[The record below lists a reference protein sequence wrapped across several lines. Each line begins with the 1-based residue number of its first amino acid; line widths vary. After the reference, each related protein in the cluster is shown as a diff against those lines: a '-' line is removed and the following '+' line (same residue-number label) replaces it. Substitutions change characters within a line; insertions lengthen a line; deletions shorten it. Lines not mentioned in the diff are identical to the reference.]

1 MGEKMG
7 NNDSWNKRNLRRL
20 NCKVTAQ
27 TLWNL
32 HKLAKMA
39 KCGDNVGKVI
49 DKIVKEKMLSLRDFG
64 GK

>member
-1 MGEKMG
+1 MI
-7 NNDSWNKRNLRRL
+7 NNHENWNKRNLRRL

-32 HKLAKMA
+32 YKLAKMA

>member
-1 MGEKMG
+1 MI
-7 NNDSWNKRNLRRL
+7 NNHENWNKRNLRRL

-39 KCGDNVGKVI
+39 KCGDDIGKVI

>member
-1 MGEKMG
+1 MG
-7 NNDSWNKRNLRRL
+7 NNDNWNKRNLRRL

-32 HKLAKMA
+32 YKLAKMT
-39 KCGDNVGKVI
+39 KCGDNLGKVI

>member
-1 MGEKMG
+1 MI
-7 NNDSWNKRNLRRL
+7 NNHENWNKRNLRRL

-32 HKLAKMA
+32 HKLAKMD
-39 KCGDNVGKVI
+39 KCGDNIGKVI

>member
-1 MGEKMG
+1 MGKKMG
-7 NNDSWNKRNLRRL
+7 NNDNRNKRNLRRL

-32 HKLAKMA
+32 YKLAKMA

>member
-1 MGEKMG
+1 MI
-7 NNDSWNKRNLRRL
+7 NNHENWNKRNLRRL

-32 HKLAKMA
+32 HKLAKTA
-39 KCGDNVGKVI
+39 KYGDNIGKVI